1 MVNNTTAARWFRR
14 IIWIGIV
21 ANLLLALPTLAAPSQ
36 MTQMASLPTATP
48 DLWPRFSA
56 LLLILLSVFY
66 IPAGLDIDRYRVVA
80 WLAVVSRLTGLV
92 FFSFEPAAY
101 RVLGLFDGLFLVPLA
116 LCLFLAIRSGGRAAP
131 APTGVTLT

>member
-36 MTQMASLPTATP
+36 MTQLASLPTATP
-48 DLWPRFSA
+48 DVWPRFSA

-80 WLAVVSRLTGLV
+80 WFAVASRLAGVV
-92 FFSFEPAAY
+92 FFSLEPASY
-101 RVLGLFDGLFLVPLA
+101 RLFGLFDGLFFVPLA
-116 LCLFLAIRSGGRAAP
+116 LCLFLALRSAGRAAAVP
-131 APTGVTLT
+131 SGVTLA